1 MFDGGGICPKS
12 VHGGTSFCVAHGGGK
27 RCVVAGCTKSAR
39 GRTDCCVK
47 HGGGKRC
54 KSDGCEKSAQGSTDF
69 CKAHGGGKRCSW
81 GGDWKCEKFAR
92 GKSGLCAAHNSLSQ
106 DKAGSKIGLIG
117 PGLFRGLVSTS
128 SQTTTTATTTTTTTT
143 DHSQS
148 GVSAVSD
155 CTDSI
160 DRPLP
165 PLHHQP
171 EKRQKVM
178 IPMQVLV
185 PPSMKSLS
193 FSTNIELPEIETNN
207 NSSGSNGRNI
217 FDFMIPEER
226 VHGGGLMSLLGG
238 SMKQTLH

>member
-1 MFDGGGICPKS
+1 
-12 VHGGTSFCVAHGGGK
+12 
-27 RCVVAGCTKSAR
+27 VAGCTKSAR

-54 KSDGCEKSAQGSTDF
+54 KSVGCEKSAQGSTDF

-92 GKSGLCAAHNSLSQ
+92 GKSGLCAAHNSMSQ
-106 DKAGSKIGLIG
+106 EKAGSKIGLIG

-128 SQTTTTATTTTTTTT
+128 SQTTTTTTTTT

-160 DRPLP
+160 DRTPQ
-165 PLHHQP
+165 LHHQHP

-193 FSTNIELPEIETNN
+193 FSNTERPE
-207 NSSGSNGRNI
+207 SSNGRNI

-226 VHGGGLMSLLGG
+226 VHGGGLMSLLNG
-238 SMKQTLH
+238 SLRNKHSIDGI

>member
-54 KSDGCEKSAQGSTDF
+54 KCVGCEKSAQGSTDF

-81 GGDWKCEKFAR
+81 GGGTCQKFAR
-92 GKSGLCAAHNSLSQ
+92 GKSGLCAAHNSMCM
-106 DKAGSKIGLIG
+106 DKGGSKIGLIG
-117 PGLFRGLVSTS
+117 PGLFRGLVVSTS
-128 SQTTTTATTTTTTTT
+128 SQTTTTTSTT
-143 DHSQS
+143 DHSLA

-160 DRPLP
+160 E
-165 PLHHQP
+165 Q
-171 EKRQKVM
+171 RQKQM

-193 FSTNIELPEIETNN
+193 FSNTETNN
-207 NSSGSNGRNI
+207 NRSGRNV
-217 FDFMIPEER
+217 FDFMVPEER
-226 VHGGGLMSLLGG
+226 VHGGGLMSLLNG
-238 SMKQTLH
+238 SLKQTFR

>member
-1 MFDGGGICPKS
+1 M
-12 VHGGTSFCVAHGGGK
+12 
-27 RCVVAGCTKSAR
+27 
-39 GRTDCCVK
+39 
-47 HGGGKRC
+47 
-54 KSDGCEKSAQGSTDF
+54 
-69 CKAHGGGKRCSW
+69 
-81 GGDWKCEKFAR
+81 
-92 GKSGLCAAHNSLSQ
+92 SQ
-106 DKAGSKIGLIG
+106 EKAGSKIGLIG

-128 SQTTTTATTTTTTTT
+128 SQTTTTTTTTT

-160 DRPLP
+160 DRTPQ
-165 PLHHQP
+165 LHHQHP

-193 FSTNIELPEIETNN
+193 FSNAERPETETNN
-207 NSSGSNGRNI
+207 KSSSSGRNI

-226 VHGGGLMSLLGG
+226 VHGGGLMSLLNG
-238 SMKQTLH
+238 SLRNKHSIDGI